1 MVLTPETLLRLWLR
15 QKKSSSFQLFREY
28 YLFNAYLNTMHNWKM
43 MVLCST
49 FLFLPFCPFYFALFA
64 VFVCLCP
71 TLHLMY
77 SSFFSFLT
85 FSSTILLCSHFL
97 RFSSHFTHYLLLLW
111 NLFSPPYFTN
121 FTLLPKSFGCYLLF
135 VAPTFEELSF
145 LFVQTMNNFSL
156 FEVSWFEKSK
166 CDRYT
171 PAIKC
176 KNCR

>member
-1 MVLTPETLLRLWLR
+1 MAPTK
-15 QKKSSSFQLFREY
+15 KKSSSFQLFREY
-28 YLFNAYLNTMHNWKM
+28 YLFNAYPNTMHNSKM

-49 FLFLPFCPFYFALFA
+49 FLFLPFYFALFA
-64 VFVCLCP
+64 VSVCLCP

-135 VAPTFEELSF
+135 VAPTDIRRAFYPLRANDEQFQFFWSF
-145 LFVQTMNNFSL
+145 VI
-156 FEVSWFEKSK
+156 WKK
-166 CDRYT
+166 
-171 PAIKC
+171 
-176 KNCR
+176 